1 VARSLDLILIAATA
15 VIVGAASLPAALAA
29 PATAEEKAA
38 RKKAR
43 EEKRDQKK
51 PEKQDKPAKDKP
63 AKDKPA
69 KDRPAKDKP
78 TTDKPAKQAK
88 QPSAPSVPLPAC
100 PPDNTLTWRSFG
112 GGFLLTWC
120 TGCHSSHLA
129 ADARQD
135 APTDINFDTHAAFK
149 PHASLVYERAVLEAH
164 AFIRDPNT
172 GSPMPP
178 AGLPPE
184 SDRQRLTQWIACG
197 APLP

>member
-15 VIVGAASLPAALAA
+15 VIVGAAALPAALAA
-29 PATAEEKAA
+29 RAATAEEKAA

-43 EEKRDQKK
+43 EEKRDAK
-51 PEKQDKPAKDKP
+51 DKPAKDKP
-63 AKDKPA
+63 AKDKPT
-69 KDRPAKDKP
+69 KDKP
-78 TTDKPAKQAK
+78 TKDKPAKAA
-88 QPSAPSVPLPAC
+88 PSAPSVPLPAC

-135 APTDINFDTHAAFK
+135 APIDVNFDTHAAFK

-164 AFIRDPNT
+164 AVLRDPNT
-172 GSPMPP
+172 ASPMPP

>member
-1 VARSLDLILIAATA
+1 MARSLDLILIAATA
-15 VIVGAASLPAALAA
+15 VIVGAATLPAALAA
-29 PATAEEKAA
+29 PATADEKAA
-38 RKKAR
+38 RKQAR
-43 EEKRDQKK
+43 EAKRDQK
-51 PEKQDKPAKDKP
+51 QKPAKDKP
-63 AKDKPA
+63 AKDKP
-69 KDRPAKDKP
+69 
-78 TTDKPAKQAK
+78 
-88 QPSAPSVPLPAC
+88 PSAPSTPLPAC

-120 TGCHSSHLA
+120 TGCHSSHLSA
-129 ADARQD
+129 EARQD
-135 APTDINFDTHAAFK
+135 APTDVNFETHAAFK
-149 PHASLVYERAVLEAH
+149 PHANLVYERAVLEAH

>member
-1 VARSLDLILIAATA
+1 MARSLDLILIAATA
-15 VIVGAASLPAALAA
+15 VIVGAATLPAALAA
-29 PATAEEKAA
+29 PATADEKAA
-38 RKKAR
+38 RKQAR
-43 EEKRDQKK
+43 EAKRDQKQK
-51 PEKQDKPAKDKP
+51 PDKPDKLAKDKP

-69 KDRPAKDKP
+69 KD
-78 TTDKPAKQAK
+78 KQPST
-88 QPSAPSVPLPAC
+88 PSAPSTPLPAC

-120 TGCHSSHLA
+120 TGCHSSHLSA
-129 ADARQD
+129 EARQD
-135 APTDINFDTHAAFK
+135 APTDVNFETHAAFK
-149 PHASLVYERAVLEAH
+149 PHANLVYERAVLEAH

>member
-1 VARSLDLILIAATA
+1 MARSLDLILIAATA
-15 VIVGAASLPAALAA
+15 VIVGAATLPAALAA
-29 PATAEEKAA
+29 PATADEKAA
-38 RKKAR
+38 RKQAR
-43 EEKRDQKK
+43 EAKRDQKQKNDK
-51 PEKQDKPAKDKP
+51 PDKPAKDKPTKDKP

-69 KDRPAKDKP
+69 GDKP
-78 TTDKPAKQAK
+78 
-88 QPSAPSVPLPAC
+88 PSAPSTPLPAC

-120 TGCHSSHLA
+120 TGCHSSHLSA
-129 ADARQD
+129 EARQD
-135 APTDINFDTHAAFK
+135 APTDVNFETHAAFK
-149 PHASLVYERAVLEAH
+149 PHANLVYERAVLEAH

>member
-1 VARSLDLILIAATA
+1 MARSLDLILIAATA
-15 VIVGAASLPAALAA
+15 VMVGAASLPAALAA
-29 PATAEEKAA
+29 PATADEKAA
-38 RKKAR
+38 RKQAR
-43 EEKRDQKK
+43 EAKRDQKQK
-51 PEKQDKPAKDKP
+51 PDKPDKPAKDKP
-63 AKDKPA
+63 AKDKQPS
-69 KDRPAKDKP
+69 
-78 TTDKPAKQAK
+78 T
-88 QPSAPSVPLPAC
+88 PSAPSTPLPAC

-120 TGCHSSHLA
+120 TGCHSSHLSA
-129 ADARQD
+129 EARQD
-135 APTDINFDTHAAFK
+135 APTDVNFETHAAFK
-149 PHASLVYERAVLEAH
+149 PHANLVYERAVLEAH

>member
-1 VARSLDLILIAATA
+1 MARSLDLILIAATA
-15 VIVGAASLPAALAA
+15 VMVGAASLPAALAA
-29 PATAEEKAA
+29 PATADEKAA
-38 RKKAR
+38 RKQAR
-43 EEKRDQKK
+43 EAKRDQKQK
-51 PEKQDKPAKDKP
+51 PDKPDKPAKDKP

-69 KDRPAKDKP
+69 KD
-78 TTDKPAKQAK
+78 KQPST
-88 QPSAPSVPLPAC
+88 PSAPSTPLPAC

-120 TGCHSSHLA
+120 TGCHSSHLSA
-129 ADARQD
+129 EARQD
-135 APTDINFDTHAAFK
+135 APTDVNFETHAAFK
-149 PHASLVYERAVLEAH
+149 PHANLVYERAVLEAH